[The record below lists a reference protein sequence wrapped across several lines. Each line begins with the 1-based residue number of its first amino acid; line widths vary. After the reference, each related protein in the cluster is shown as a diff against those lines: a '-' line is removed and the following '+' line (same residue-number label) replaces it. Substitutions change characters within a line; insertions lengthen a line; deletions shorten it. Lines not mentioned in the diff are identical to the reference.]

1 MSSSSC
7 KFLTL
12 FLFHLLLSNI
22 RISQSLPCPLPPAI
36 QSIYTENP
44 ATVAAASVDFGNVVH
59 DRPIGVFV
67 PRTVEDIIALVKTSY
82 ECYQPFT
89 IGVNGHAHSTHGQS
103 MALNGVVID
112 MKQMRINGAIKVGV
126 SDTAVTA
133 DVGGDTLW
141 LDVMNY
147 VLGLGYSPYSWTDYL
162 NLTVGGTL
170 SNAGISGQTFKH
182 GPQISNVQ
190 ELDIVTGKGELVF
203 CSPIENPE
211 LFYGALGGLGQFG
224 IIVNARI
231 PLGRPTPTRV
241 RWQLILFSNFT
252 SFTQTQEKIITSDI
266 VVSYLEG
273 GMLLDNGTPNTWRT
287 FFFPSSDIPKITA
300 LTKQFGVLYSIE
312 YVSYYDGFGKK
323 TMDRKMKQLFRTLN
337 ANPEYSYEKDA
348 TYKDFLLR
356 VEATEPNSQAHPW
369 LNMFIP
375 KSGIS
380 AFESG
385 VVRDI
390 LLKRNITLGPIIFYP
405 MKKEKWDD
413 RMSAVVPDEDIF
425 YTLGLLYETGPHSLQ
440 EYEDQN
446 AAILKF
452 FEGAGINIKLFL
464 GNQPNKDGWIK
475 HFGPKWG
482 TFQQRKAQ
490 FDPKNILSPG
500 QRIFN

>member
-44 ATVAAASVDFGNVVH
+44 AAVAAAAVDFGNVVH

-89 IGVNGHAHSTHGQS
+89 IGVNGH
-103 MALNGVVID
+103 ALNGVVID

-203 CSPIENPE
+203 CSPTENPE

-231 PLGRPTPTRV
+231 PLGRPTPT
-241 RWQLILFSNFT
+241 
-252 SFTQTQEKIITSDI
+252 
-266 VVSYLEG
+266 
-273 GMLLDNGTPNTWRT
+273 
-287 FFFPSSDIPKITA
+287 
-300 LTKQFGVLYSIE
+300 
-312 YVSYYDGFGKK
+312 
-323 TMDRKMKQLFRTLN
+323 RKMKQLFRTLN

-380 AFESG
+380 DFESG

-413 RMSAVVPDEDIF
+413 RMSAVVPEEDIF

-464 GNQPNKDGWIK
+464 GNQPNKEGWIK

-482 TFQQRKAQ
+482 TFQQRKSQ